1 MSHSLLL
8 LAVQDTAATACP
20 ALHSL
25 APGSLIFSGLSQRG
39 QSLTQGRG
47 GQPMSCRVDDAV
59 LKAPGMTLNQ
69 SASYFICLSREKCLA
84 RDSKDVLMADHDL
97 CFLLACSG

>member
-1 MSHSLLL
+1 
-8 LAVQDTAATACP
+8 
-20 ALHSL
+20 
-25 APGSLIFSGLSQRG
+25 
-39 QSLTQGRG
+39 
-47 GQPMSCRVDDAV
+47 MSCHADDAV

-84 RDSKDVLMADHDL
+84 RDTKDVLMADHGH